1 MDSFEQRLRSVD
13 WSRYHH
19 AYGPADD
26 VPDLLLAI
34 ANADHDIEAFSSAT
48 SALWGNVFH
57 QGTRW
62 GVTSKTVPF
71 FIELLTTG
79 PRAVRAKRF
88 LVTYLHH
95 LALGYPESVFPG
107 HFPLGEVMAIA
118 TELESIGIPQQALD
132 GDIFADALPEAVR
145 AVQDRVGA
153 VWERDCFLAVERS
166 VPTLLQLLH
175 SDDDALVSEALALL
189 SSFPGQRAVSAPELW
204 ALAKE
209 QGAVGLRG
217 KALVTL
223 ARLGV
228 DVVEPARVLMD
239 ADEGLDGLY
248 AACAEIIGAA
258 DPSEIARRRLVQLPE
273 GVGETECAFSGS
285 VTNLVAWCVEK
296 APPSDSAL
304 AFKQLESLLVSAKG
318 SKKLGVLD
326 RLLKLAFPERLG
338 ASLSVLQRQAIE
350 TSVEHAIWR
359 EGMIFGNQNDVF
371 RAHGLPTTRDELRAL
386 LVK

>member
-13 WSRYHH
+13 WSRFHH

-34 ANADHDIEAFSSAT
+34 ANADHDIEAFSNAT

-71 FIELLTTG
+71 FIELLTSG

-88 LVTYLHH
+88 LLTYLHH
-95 LALGYPESVFPG
+95 LALGYPQSVFPG

-118 TELESIGIPQQALD
+118 TELESIGVPQQALE
-132 GDIFADALPEAVR
+132 GDVFGDDLPAAVR
-145 AVQDRVGA
+145 AVQDRIGA
-153 VWERDCFLAVERS
+153 VWERDCFLAVERAVPS
-166 VPTLLQLLH
+166 VLQVLEA
-175 SDDDALVSEALALL
+175 DDDGLVRDALALL
-189 SSFPGQRAVSAPELW
+189 SSFPGQRTVSSPGLW
-204 ALAKE
+204 ALAKDP
-209 QGAVGLRG
+209 AAIGLRG
-217 KALVTL
+217 PALVAL

-228 DVVEPARVLMD
+228 DVIEPARVLMD
-239 ADEGLDGLY
+239 ADDGLDGLY
-248 AACAEIIGAA
+248 AACAEIIGSA
-258 DPSEIARRRLVQLPE
+258 DPMEIARRRLVQLPE
-273 GVGETECAFSGS
+273 GVGDTECAFSGS

-318 SKKLGVLD
+318 FKKLNVLD
-326 RLLKLAFPERLG
+326 RLLKLAFPTGFG
-338 ASLSVLQRQAIE
+338 ASLSALQRQAVE
-350 TSVEHAIWR
+350 ASVEHAMWR